1 MIGNSLGGIG
11 GRLKELSIVDRA
23 KGRLYRSLPIGRSF
37 RYRFDSLCCPD
48 RSYSLIH
55 MVDKLYL
62 LDNMY
67 PNKLYRR

>member
-23 KGRLYRSLPIGRSF
+23 KGRLYRSLPIGISF

-67 PNKLYRR
+67 PNKLYRC